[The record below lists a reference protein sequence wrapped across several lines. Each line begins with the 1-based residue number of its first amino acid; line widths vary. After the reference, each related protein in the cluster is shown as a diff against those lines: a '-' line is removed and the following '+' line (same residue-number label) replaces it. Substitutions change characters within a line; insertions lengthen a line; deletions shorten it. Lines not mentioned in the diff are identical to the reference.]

1 MKSQIEVKQLTEELL
16 SFRVLASSQTTHS
29 DNVEAENAKLNK
41 ELHDSNHSNEM
52 LSKEIARLW
61 DELNTSEQSR
71 HATDA
76 SLLAAHK
83 RIGELE
89 LELQSRSDDLLKKQ
103 LELSRVSSECSELS
117 SRLQMRAVEL
127 KASEDGNVRITRELS
142 DSLDKISTLSSDVV
156 ALQGDVHK
164 AELVR
169 VSLSGELSLAAEKI
183 TGLTMD
189 ARSLQEVLSRSED
202 ELEALTKQSKD
213 TEGRL
218 REESQRC
225 RDAEEAISS
234 LKSAN
239 VEKQHE
245 VEMLSKDVSYLK
257 DEISKAAK
265 SRCALESEVFLLQE
279 TIRELSIVS
288 EVARDVSDL
297 LRSPLIFAISFARSL
312 DKRARSIFAFIND
325 FSVSSSRS

>member
-1 MKSQIEVKQLTEELL
+1 MASLEAELRDMRDAFSKAVADATRLGSEVDNVNARLNGQSESLRLSQELNIDQTKELSVVETELRLALESLMKSQIEVKQLTEELL

-29 DNVEAENAKLNK
+29 DNVEAENAKLSK

-89 LELQSRSDDLLKKQ
+89 LELQSRSDDLLKEQ

-245 VEMLSKDVSYLK
+245 V
-257 DEISKAAK
+257 
-265 SRCALESEVFLLQE
+265 
-279 TIRELSIVS
+279 
-288 EVARDVSDL
+288 
-297 LRSPLIFAISFARSL
+297 
-312 DKRARSIFAFIND
+312 
-325 FSVSSSRS
+325 